1 MDPDSD
7 LDPAILVIDLQDANT
22 KLIVK
27 KRVFCLYL
35 FEGTRTSLFED
46 KKSKRNN
53 QNSRNQGFSYYFFMI
68 EGSGSIPATIG
79 SGSVRLKNMWIRWIR
94 IQIGKTAVLNQL
106 RRCITALLLI
116 RIPVFLSSRPS
127 SGPITRSTP
136 LPR

>member
-79 SGSVRLKNMWIRWIR
+79 SGLRLKNMWIRWFR

-106 RRCITALLLI
+106 RRCIIAYSYL
-116 RIPVFLSSRPS
+116 VSLSSRPS
-127 SGPITRSTP
+127 SGPITRSMP
-136 LPR
+136 PPR